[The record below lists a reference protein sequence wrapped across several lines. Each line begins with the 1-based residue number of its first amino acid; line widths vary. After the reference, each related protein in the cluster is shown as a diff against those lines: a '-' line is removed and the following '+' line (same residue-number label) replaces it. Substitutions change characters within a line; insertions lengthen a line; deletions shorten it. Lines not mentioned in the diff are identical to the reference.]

1 MTLMSDVLDL
11 FVLDSGVGDHAI
23 AVARSGADLAIT
35 RLPFGQQLQKL
46 TDFRNV
52 IEGAVRGTGDAPTTG
67 KLRDFGEDLF
77 NFTFRDAIAELYSQL
92 PKDDV
97 RLHIV
102 CDRAEIENLPWEY
115 LQEPR
120 KKRGPQRGR
129 SIVRVVPTIGQARP
143 KPRPLASKV
152 RVLFVSAAPTDQGD
166 VAWEEV
172 HAAVERAFNAN
183 LPDDVTMTL
192 VDGADPKALRQ
203 AILREKFDIFHF
215 SGHGRVKDGKGQL
228 ILVDRKSRKS
238 QYVDA
243 EQLSAILSG
252 RGLRL
257 VVLSACLTATGDF
270 QDDFSV
276 IAAALVRS
284 GIPAVVANQ
293 MPISNKTI
301 SPFVGQMYGT
311 LMTTGDIDLAMT
323 EGRIALYTDLA
334 KDASSGL
341 EWGIPT
347 LYRHHDAAQIYKRR
361 P

>member
-1 MTLMSDVLDL
+1 MSDVLDL
-11 FVLDSGVGDHAI
+11 FILDSGSDDRVV
-23 AVARSGADLAIT
+23 AVARAGADCAIS
-35 RLPFGQQLQKL
+35 RLPFGQELQGL
-46 TDFRNV
+46 TDFRNW
-52 IEGAVRGTGDAPTTG
+52 IENAVRGTQAAPSASQ
-67 KLRDFGEDLF
+67 LRGFGEDLF
-77 NFTFRDAIAELYSQL
+77 TFIFRDAIGELYNQL
-92 PKDDV
+92 PKDDM

-102 CDRAEIENLPWEY
+102 CDRPEIENLPWEY

-129 SIVRVVPTIGQARP
+129 SVIRVVPTIGQDSP
-143 KPRPLASKV
+143 QPQPLGSKV
-152 RVLFVSAAPTDQGD
+152 RVLFVSAAPTDQGE
-166 VAWEEV
+166 VSWEEV
-172 HAAVERAFNAN
+172 QAAMQRAFDAN
-183 LPDDVTMTL
+183 LPDDVTLTL

-203 AILREKFDIFHF
+203 AILNEKFDIFHF

-228 ILVDRKSRKS
+228 ILVDRKTAKGKS

-270 QDDFSV
+270 RDDFSV

-293 MPISNKTI
+293 MPVSNKTI
-301 SPFVGQMYGT
+301 SPFVGQMYST
-311 LMTTGDIDLAMT
+311 LMTSGDIDVAMT

-347 LYRHHDAAQIYKRR
+347 LYRHHDGSQLYKKR